1 MENVRRMDEG
11 TQPVKWRIIL
21 SFHAQKQLSKL
32 GRSVEVEISHYLKT
46 RLATAEDPRRFGKP
60 LSGKLAGLW
69 RYRVRDYRV
78 LCEIQDHE
86 LIILVVRVGHRREIY
101 H

>member
-1 MENVRRMDEG
+1 M
-11 TQPVKWRIIL
+11 KWRIVI
-21 SFHAQKQLSKL
+21 SSHAQKQLSKV
-32 GRSVEVEISHYLKT
+32 GRSVEIEISHYLKT
-46 RLATAEDPRRFGKP
+46 RLATAEDPCRFGKP
-60 LSGKLAGLW
+60 LSGKLSGLW

-78 LCEIQDHE
+78 ICEIQNHE